1 MRPLP
6 QEILNCHQGRRGH
19 LLHMKYF
26 FLLLMPFIALA
37 AEKKAKKYDMDDF
50 TLGKVISGPTMTE
63 MALKDKGIIVCLWLR
78 HKDWHPESVF
88 ERLKKAVDATE
99 GKVFPIAVET
109 SSLNMNNKE
118 LLELEKQ
125 IKSMDVTYTVVAG
138 LRKSPPKS
146 APMIPYCYVLNS
158 KKVVIYSG
166 PMGSPEFKE
175 AMEQAAIPVV
185 NPGDKPKDAKKEDKP
200 KADPKKAA

>member
-1 MRPLP
+1 
-6 QEILNCHQGRRGH
+6 
-19 LLHMKYF
+19 MKY
-26 FLLLMPFIALA
+26 LLLLLAPFIALA
-37 AEKKAKKYDMDDF
+37 AEKKGKKYDMGDF
-50 TLGKVISGPTMTE
+50 DLGKVICGPAMTE
-63 MALKDKGIIVCLWLR
+63 MALKDKGIIICIWYR

-99 GKVFPIAVET
+99 GKVFPVAVET

-118 LLELEKQ
+118 LVELEKQ
-125 IKSMDVTYTVVAG
+125 IKSMGVAYTVVAG

-166 PMGSPEFKE
+166 PMGSSEFKE

-185 NPGDKPKDAKKEDKP
+185 KPGDKPKDDKKDDKP
-200 KADPKKAA
+200 KIDPKKAA